1 MCNKHELKAQ
11 TERGLTLIELLVF
24 IVIVGIA
31 ATAILGVFGSLTRN
45 SASLLPEKQAQAFAA
60 SKLAEIMAE
69 PFATVV
75 SRYNGSTAMTF
86 PDNSPVTSLP
96 GYTLL
101 ITTVAAGSVIASAP
115 PVAAIPVA
123 DRLLVTVTVTA
134 PNGTVSRLRGIR
146 VR

>member
-1 MCNKHELKAQ
+1 MQ

-31 ATAILGVFGSLTRN
+31 ATAILGVFGGLTRN

-60 SKLAEIMAE
+60 SKLVEIMAE

-75 SRYNGSTAMTF
+75 SKYNGANTMTF
-86 PDNSPVTSLP
+86 PDTTAVANLP
-96 GYTLL
+96 YTVL
-101 ITTVAAGSVIASAP
+101 ITAVAATAGSVITSSPA
-115 PVAAIPVA
+115 AAIPPA
-123 DRLLVTVTVTA
+123 DRLLVTVVVTA
-134 PNGTVSRLRGIR
+134 PNGTVSRLQGIR

>member
-1 MCNKHELKAQ
+1 MCNKLELNAQ

-31 ATAILGVFGSLTRN
+31 ATAILGVFGSLTSN
-45 SASLLPEKQAQAFAA
+45 SATLLPEKQAQAFAA

-96 GYTLL
+96 GYTLS
-101 ITTVAAGSVIASAP
+101 ITTVAAGSVITSGPA
-115 PVAAIPVA
+115 VAAIPA
-123 DRLLVTVTVTA
+123 PDRLLVTVTVTA
-134 PNGTVSRLRGIR
+134 PNGTTSRLRGIR
-146 VR
+146 IR

>member
-1 MCNKHELKAQ
+1 MSNKAEFITHY
-11 TERGLTLIELLVF
+11 ERGLTLIELLVF

-45 SASLLPEKQAQAFAA
+45 SATLLPEKQAQAFAA

-96 GYTLL
+96 GYTLSISVNPAVV
-101 ITTVAAGSVIASAP
+101 ITSTPAAAGVIPA
-115 PVAAIPVA
+115 A

-146 VR
+146 IR